1 MNAIFGGITVFVPK
15 KWKMIIEVNSV
26 FASFNDKR
34 YLQEV
39 KDLNKKVIIT
49 DSCVL
54 GNGEI
59 RNYFFILKYIYKIIA
74 E

>member
-1 MNAIFGGITVFVPK
+1 
-15 KWKMIIEVNSV
+15 MIIEVNSV

-39 KDLNKKVIIT
+39 KDLNKKLIIT